1 MNKIKSAKEKPASH
15 AFRVSTDE
23 IRRKYRQERA
33 VEMPDRLERRVAL
46 APELAPRAAVNVS
59 REDGYVVV
67 PAGRFEMG
75 AVLAASHAMLATADV
90 AGKQA
95 DAHKAFLISLGEQ
108 RAWSLDSPILQL
120 GLRPEIVAAA
130 ASYLGMV
137 PILQYANFMYSSYT
151 GEELLK
157 SQLYHCD
164 SDEAEQIKVFVL
176 CDEVTPATGPLTFLP
191 ASQSQVVRDRTGYRY
206 KNRLTDQ
213 EVSDALGGLDSE
225 VTMTGLAGTT
235 AFIDTSRCLHYG
247 SRFQDRS
254 AQRLVVMLQYVTPLA
269 FLYTDDHR
277 STARF
282 RHLVTPESDEL
293 TSLLLGVQ

>member
-1 MNKIKSAKEKPASH
+1 MSKPKSAKDKPPSH
-15 AFRVSTDE
+15 SFRVSTDE
-23 IRRKYRQERA
+23 VRLQFRRERA
-33 VEMPDRLERRVAL
+33 LSVQDRLERRVAL
-46 APELAPRAAVNVS
+46 APALAAQAVVTVP
-59 REDGYVVV
+59 REDGYVIV
-67 PAGRFEMG
+67 PAGRIDVG
-75 AVLAASHAMLATADV
+75 GVLAASGDVLASVDV
-90 AGKQA
+90 VSMQA

-108 RAWSLDSPILQL
+108 RDWTLQSPILQM
-120 GLRPEIVAAA
+120 GLSPGIVAAA
-130 ASYLGMV
+130 AAYLGMV

-176 CDEVTPATGPLTFLP
+176 CKEVTPTTGPLTFLP
-191 ASQSQVVRDRTGYRY
+191 ARQSQTVRDRTGYRY

-225 VTMTGLAGTT
+225 VALTGAAGTT

-247 SRFQDRS
+247 SRFQDRG

-282 RHLVTPESDEL
+282 RHLAVPGTDEM
-293 TSLLLGVQ
+293 TSLVLGVQ